1 MLINNKLFVIAIVVA
16 VLIIFLIIYRHHQR
30 KLNADFDDQPRDRN
44 GEVFEDDDEIEE
56 LPPLREQGAIFGD
69 EDNPWN
75 TFTDFI
81 DEIGIVDI
89 KNGIIEYESV
99 EGKRKF
105 VMLAE
110 QRKSNPLL
118 KSAAENMQSLSYRE
132 LFYNS
137 LSGPFKQ
144 SAQRRKINMKE
155 FNSEQRK
162 RVAEISPSDNK
173 RDTVVRTYAQSLLDE
188 SQAYEDENTR
198 FESMIILQFAT
209 FVPEDE
215 VYGETREE
223 IEKMVQDRALRD
235 LATQIGHASSIMKKA
250 GQPVIAMDT
259 FGALEAL
266 YTSWHPNISVKVRF
280 DDIVRSQRFVEF
292 ITARQDDIQYES
304 VLNMIEHEQ
313 LVRRRVEAE
322 LQKENGKVV

>member
-1 MLINNKLFVIAIVVA
+1 MLSNNVFLVLGVVVVV
-16 VLIIFLIIYRHHQR
+16 VLIFVLIYRHHQR
-30 KLNADFDDQPRDRN
+30 KLNADFNDQPRDRN
-44 GEVFEDDDEIEE
+44 GDVYDDDVEEEE
-56 LPPLREQGAIFGD
+56 LPPLREQGATFGD

-89 KNGIIEYESV
+89 KGGIIEYESV

-118 KSAAENMQSLSYRE
+118 KSAAENMQSLSFRE
-132 LFYNS
+132 LFYNR
-137 LSGPFKQ
+137 LTGPFKQ

-155 FNSEQRK
+155 FNLEQRK
-162 RVAEISPSDNK
+162 RVAEISPTDNK
-173 RDTVVRTYAQSLLDE
+173 RDTVVREYAQSLLDE

-215 VYGETREE
+215 VYGETKEE
-223 IEKMVQDRALRD
+223 IEKMVHDRALRD
-235 LATQIGHASSIMKKA
+235 LAAQVGHATSILKNA

-266 YTSWHPNISVKVRF
+266 YTSWHPNISVKIRF

-292 ITARQDDIQYES
+292 ITARQDDVQYEE
-304 VLNMIEHEQ
+304 VMNMIEHEQ
-313 LVRRRVEAE
+313 IVRRKVEAE
-322 LQKENGKVV
+322 MKKESGKAV